1 MFKFLKDR
9 IAEDLKYVDMLFTEM
24 TRLMGLEDE
33 HLNQR
38 TQSAIFNQKTLNG
51 IFGWSDRTSKLNLIS
66 ALIFLTSADIFV
78 YLFYFQNS

>member
-33 HLNQR
+33 HLKQR
-38 TQSAIFNQKTLNG
+38 TQSAIFNQKTLKKKNDRSFHPNYFWYFWMKRSNFKNQPN
-51 IFGWSDRTSKLNLIS
+51 FGFD
-66 ALIFLTSADIFV
+66 FP
-78 YLFYFQNS
+78 